1 MLLLRLPRETG
12 NQSCTKDDIRDLFSQ
27 STDDI
32 QKLGFRRAASH
43 TSENRIVGVLDRK
56 VQVMTDFFLFFH
68 NLDELRINLLGIAV
82 ENPDPA
88 DAFDLTEL
96 LEKLMKAL
104 LAVEILSVKSG
115 LLCYQNQ
122 LLHTLLRQRLRLL
135 KEALHRNTPVIS
147 ADLRDDAVSTVLVAA
162 LCDL

>member
-1 MLLLRLPRETG
+1 
-12 NQSCTKDDIRDLFSQ
+12 
-27 STDDI
+27 
-32 QKLGFRRAASH
+32 
-43 TSENRIVGVLDRK
+43 
-56 VQVMTDFFLFFH
+56 MTDFFLFFH

-96 LEKLMKAL
+96 LKKLMKAL

-162 LCDL
+162 LCDF